1 MKAMEVFED
10 EGYGIFTNS
19 QRRAKN
25 THPYELKKKK
35 RKMQNIL
42 KTFHFGSR
50 EFSCLLYPTEL

>member
-35 RKMQNIL
+35 EENAKYFEDIPFWITRI
-42 KTFHFGSR
+42 
-50 EFSCLLYPTEL
+50 